1 MKDSLIPVVMPV
13 VMSAKRCVLITL
25 MALLIVTPVLAETS
39 TEEEVF
45 FPQQQ
50 SAQQLLMLC
59 ASSSM
64 TPSGRKRQKY
74 CDGFVSGVEEALRF
88 SSQPAGKNRLCV
100 PKDIPAYRLRKAFTQ
115 YANSHEADL
124 VKPAVAVVVDALTSS
139 FPCTE

>member
-1 MKDSLIPVVMPV
+1 MKRSI
-13 VMSAKRCVLITL
+13 MSAVIATPGCALITA
-25 MALLIVTPVLAETS
+25 MALLIATPAVAENA

-50 SAQQLLMLC
+50 SAQQLLMIC

-88 SSQPAGKNRLCV
+88 AGQQTNKNRLCV
-100 PKDIPAYRLRKAFTQ
+100 PKEIHAFGLRKSFIQ